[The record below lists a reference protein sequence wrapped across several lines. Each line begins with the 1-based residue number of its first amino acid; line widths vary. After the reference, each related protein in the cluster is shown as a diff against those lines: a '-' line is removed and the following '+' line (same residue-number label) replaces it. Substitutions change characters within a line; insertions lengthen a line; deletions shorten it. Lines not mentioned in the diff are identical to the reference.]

1 MIWLNEKPVRIL
13 KCKWQMEGEGMSGR
27 SKGTDEGVGKGVG
40 SGVKR
45 DSKGRRALGKG

>member
-1 MIWLNEKPVRIL
+1 
-13 KCKWQMEGEGMSGR
+13 MSGR